1 MGLLLRSWQRGERR
15 RIQTLADLADR
26 FTSHETASMR
36 HRGLFLICGF
46 FMLMGGVF
54 HFSRAASLIVGG
66 LVLLIAGCI
75 SAANV
80 RSVE

>member
-1 MGLLLRSWQRGERR
+1 
-15 RIQTLADLADR
+15 
-26 FTSHETASMR
+26 MR